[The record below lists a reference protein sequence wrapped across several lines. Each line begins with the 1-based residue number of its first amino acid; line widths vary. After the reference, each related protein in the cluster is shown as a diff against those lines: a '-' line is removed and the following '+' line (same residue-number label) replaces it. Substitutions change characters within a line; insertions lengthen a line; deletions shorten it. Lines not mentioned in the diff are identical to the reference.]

1 MTLLAPLGL
10 LGLLSIP
17 VLLWLWRLASTQRRL
32 SVPSLIP
39 FEHLLR
45 RPVRR
50 RTQLVVNLLFWLQLA
65 TLLGLTL
72 ALAQPVLLRKRVT
85 TTLVLFD
92 TSASM
97 GAHRRGRSRFEQ
109 AKQALL
115 SRVARSSAAEQLFV
129 VTTAPLAPI
138 LPQPTSDTTAL
149 THALQTLQATHLGG
163 NLGAAMHL
171 GRALLSTEPD
181 ETVVVTDEVA
191 PEETSEPRSNK
202 LERGEEPVRWI
213 RVGEPS
219 PNVAIVGIDAQ
230 QALCVP
236 TGAHGLVTVQ
246 NFSDKPTAVTVTA
259 LQRGRPLDR
268 ARAELAPRARST
280 LPLALPQDARG
291 ELEIALEAPD
301 DSLEVDNHAWMEIRP
316 TASLPIVVR
325 AQNPMWTTALST
337 WLAACPTLPWSV
349 DAPSAGSPYLLITDQ
364 EGDLPPPEA
373 GPPPADLV
381 ESAAVAVL
389 FVRTPTSPEP
399 TVGSWVVSS
408 THPIGSYLS
417 PVELVAARLDPSG
430 NLGMSGVPVVSG
442 LIKGRKVPLVVAD
455 EVEGRRVVW
464 MLFAPAEGQASPPVV
479 MTFFNSLRWLMG
491 EGGTTT
497 VGEPLVLGGLS
508 PGTVRV
514 HRPDGS
520 IDDVQMSG
528 GLLRYEATTVA
539 GTYRVRQ
546 GSVEVAAH
554 VNAFNPLES
563 NLLDPPSTWIEVQR
577 ADIPERRTMPDQST
591 RPRYPLAPLVM
602 MLLLLLLLAEWR
614 LYRAKRIS
622 P

>member
-1 MTLLAPLGL
+1 MTFLSPLGFL
-10 LGLLSIP
+10 ALFSIP
-17 VLLWLWRLASTQRRL
+17 VLLWLWRLASTQRCL

-50 RTQLVVNLLFWLQLA
+50 RTRLVVNLLFWLQLA

-109 AKQALL
+109 AKEALL
-115 SRVARSSAAEQLFV
+115 SRISRSSAAEQLFV

-138 LPQPTSDTTAL
+138 LPQPTSDATVL
-149 THALQTLQATHLGG
+149 TQAVRALQSTHLGG
-163 NLGAAMHL
+163 NLGAALHL

-191 PEETSEPRSNK
+191 PEEPSAES
-202 LERGEEPVRWI
+202 VRWI
-213 RVGEPS
+213 QVGEPS

-236 TGAHGLVTVQ
+236 TGAHGLVTLQ
-246 NFSDKPTAVTVTA
+246 NFSDKPAAVTVTA
-259 LQRGRPLDR
+259 LQQGRPVDR
-268 ARAELAPRARST
+268 AHAELAARARST
-280 LPLALPQDARG
+280 LSLTLPQDVQG
-291 ELEIALEAPD
+291 ELEIALEATD
-301 DSLEVDNHAWMEIRP
+301 DSLEVDNHAWMAIRP
-316 TASLPIVVR
+316 TALLPLVVR
-325 AQNPMWTTALST
+325 AQNPMWTTTLSA

-349 DAPSAGSPYLLITDQ
+349 EAPPSGSPYLLITDQ
-364 EGDLPPPEA
+364 EVDLPA
-373 GPPPADLV
+373 
-381 ESAAVAVL
+381 AAVAVL
-389 FVRTPTSPEP
+389 FVRTPTSHEP
-399 TVGSWVVSS
+399 TVASWVVSS
-408 THPIGSYLS
+408 AHPIGSYLS
-417 PVELVAARLDPSG
+417 PVELVAARLDVSG
-430 NLGMSGVPVVSG
+430 GFGISGVPVVSG
-442 LIKGRKVPLVVAD
+442 LIKGRKIPLVVAD

-464 MLFAPAEGQASPPVV
+464 MLFAPAGGQAAPPVV

-491 EGGTTT
+491 EVT
-497 VGEPLVLGGLS
+497 
-508 PGTVRV
+508 
-514 HRPDGS
+514 
-520 IDDVQMSG
+520 
-528 GLLRYEATTVA
+528 
-539 GTYRVRQ
+539 
-546 GSVEVAAH
+546 AH

-563 NLLDPPSTWIEVQR
+563 NLLDPPSTWAAVQR
-577 ADIPERRTMPDQST
+577 SDTPGSRALPGQSA

-614 LYRAKRIS
+614 LYRAKGTSTVDRPRS
-622 P
+622 TVTPT

>member
-1 MTLLAPLGL
+1 MSLLSPLGL

-17 VLLWLWRLASTQRRL
+17 VLVWLWRLASTQRRL

-45 RPVRR
+45 RPIRR
-50 RTQLVVNLLFWLQLA
+50 RTRLVVNLLFWLQLA

-72 ALAQPVLLRKRVT
+72 ALAQPVLLRQRAT

-97 GAHRRGRSRFEQ
+97 GVHRRGRSRFEQ

-115 SRVARSSAAEQLFV
+115 SRMARSSAAEQLFV

-138 LPQPTSDTTAL
+138 LPQPTSDATVL
-149 THALQTLQATHLGG
+149 TQAVRALQSTHLGG

-171 GRALLSTEPD
+171 GRALLSNEPD
-181 ETVVVTDEVA
+181 ETVVVTDEA
-191 PEETSEPRSNK
+191 EPEEPR
-202 LERGEEPVRWI
+202 EAPVRWI

-219 PNVAIVGIDAQ
+219 PNMAIVGIDAQ

-236 TGAHGLVTVQ
+236 TGAHGLVTIQ
-246 NFSDKPTAVTVTA
+246 NFSDKPAAVTVTA

-268 ARAELAPRARST
+268 AHAELAARARST
-280 LPLALPQDARG
+280 LPLALPQDVWG
-291 ELEIALEAPD
+291 EFEIVLEASG
-301 DSLEVDNHAWMEIRP
+301 DSLEMDNHAWMAIRP
-316 TASLPIVVR
+316 TALLPLVVR
-325 AQNPMWTTALST
+325 AQNPMWTTTLSA
-337 WLAACPTLPWSV
+337 WLAACPTLAWSV
-349 DAPSAGSPYLLITDQ
+349 DTPSSGSPYLLITDL
-364 EGDLPPPEA
+364 EGDLPA
-373 GPPPADLV
+373 
-381 ESAAVAVL
+381 AAVAVL
-389 FVRTPTSPEP
+389 FVRAPTSPEP
-399 TVGSWVVSS
+399 TMGSWVVSS
-408 THPIGSYLS
+408 AHPIGSYLA
-417 PVELVAARLDPSG
+417 PVEVVAVRLDGSG
-430 NLGMSGVPVVSG
+430 SFGISGVPVVSG

-455 EVEGRRVVW
+455 ELEGRRVVW
-464 MLFAPAEGQASPPVV
+464 MLFAPAGGQASPPVV

-546 GSVEVAAH
+546 GSVEVTAH

-563 NLLDPPSTWIEVQR
+563 NLLDPPSTWTGVQR
-577 ADIPERRTMPDQST
+577 SDTPGSRAMPDQST
-591 RPRYPLAPLVM
+591 RPTYPLAPLLLVI
-602 MLLLLLLLAEWR
+602 LLLLVLTEWR
-614 LYRAKRIS
+614 VYSAKGTSTVDRPRS
-622 P
+622 TVTPT